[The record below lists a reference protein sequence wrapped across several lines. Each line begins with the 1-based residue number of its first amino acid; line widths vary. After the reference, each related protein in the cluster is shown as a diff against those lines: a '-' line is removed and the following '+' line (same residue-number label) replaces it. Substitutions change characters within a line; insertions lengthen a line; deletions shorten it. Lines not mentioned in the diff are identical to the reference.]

1 MKNRFN
7 LAIDASNI
15 RDGGGIT
22 HLSRLLEFARP
33 EEHGMAGATV
43 WGRAYSL
50 AQLPDK
56 PWLTKVTVE
65 MLSHSL
71 PVRTFWQQALFP
83 SILRKSGTDILFS
96 PGGTIPAAVRLPA
109 VVLMQNLLPFD
120 PVAIGTYPPL
130 SPFRAKMALLR
141 RLQSNSME
149 RAGGVI
155 FLTEFAKKTLLAF
168 APGARDRS
176 AVIPHGIE
184 GRFFREPRP
193 QPPAEAFSCERP
205 FRLLYVSM
213 VDNYK
218 HQVEVAEAV
227 GLLRAKGRP
236 VEITFVGAQRSDAYL
251 AEFLSK
257 TRALDP
263 AGKFL
268 FYRGA
273 VPFSSIHELYPA
285 YDLAVFASSC
295 ENLPNILLEAMASG
309 TPVIS
314 SNRGPMPEVLGP
326 GGAYF
331 NPEIPA
337 EISDAAAAM
346 MDDKTLRGR
355 SAAGGYALARAYSWE
370 RCADDTFAFI
380 RSVFETS
387 RS

>member
-1 MKNRFN
+1 MKNKFT

-33 EEHGMAGATV
+33 EQHGLAGATV

-56 PWLTKVTVE
+56 PWLTKVPVE
-65 MLSHSL
+65 MLGRSL
-71 PVRTFWQQALFP
+71 PVRIFWQQVLFP
-83 SILRKSGTDILFS
+83 SILRKSGADILFS

-109 VVLMQNLLPFD
+109 AALMQNLLPFD
-120 PVAIGTYPPL
+120 PAAIGTYPAF
-130 SPFRAKMALLR
+130 SPFRTKMALLR
-141 RLQSNSME
+141 RLQSNSMQK
-149 RAGGVI
+149 AGGVI

-168 APGARDRS
+168 APGARGRS

-184 GRFFREPRP
+184 DRFFREPRP
-193 QPPAEAFSCERP
+193 QLSAEAFSGEKP

-213 VDNYK
+213 IDNYK
-218 HQVEVAEAV
+218 HQVEVAQAAA
-227 GLLRAKGRP
+227 LLRGRGRP
-236 VEITFVGAQRSDAYL
+236 VEVTFVGAPRSDAYL
-251 AEFLSK
+251 AKFLLT

-268 FYRGA
+268 LYRGA
-273 VPFSSIHELYPA
+273 VPFGSIHELYPA

-326 GGAYF
+326 GGTYF
-331 NPEIPA
+331 NPEAPA
-337 EISDAAAAM
+337 EIADSAAAM
-346 MDDKTLRGR
+346 MDDKSLRER
-355 SAAGGYALARAYSWE
+355 SAAGAYALARAYSWE
-370 RCADDTFAFI
+370 RCAGDTLAFI
-380 RSVFETS
+380 RSVFESS